1 MIARAKETAEGFAF
15 GLVLMV
21 LGVLI
26 GMLL

>member
-15 GLVLMV
+15 GIVLMV
-21 LGVLI
+21 LGLLI